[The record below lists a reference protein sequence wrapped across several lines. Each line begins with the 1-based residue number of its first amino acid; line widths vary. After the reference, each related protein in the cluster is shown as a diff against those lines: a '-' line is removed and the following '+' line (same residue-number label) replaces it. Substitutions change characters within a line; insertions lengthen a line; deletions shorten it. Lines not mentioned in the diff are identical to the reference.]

1 MGRTER
7 VPADILQAYVPLVQ
21 FIADVFGPLCE
32 VVLQDVRQPN
42 HSIIAICNG
51 HVSGRSLGGPLTN
64 LALKILASSNE
75 TPEQS
80 LINYD
85 SKNSHGENMVSSTYF
100 IRDDDDKLIGM
111 LGINVLKPSYSN
123 VNTEKETGEWL
134 LEHSLLSKPPI
145 NEYLDASTEQIVM
158 HSIEEILVHL
168 GKDAGCL
175 TTRDKKQIIA
185 LLQKNGVFKI
195 HRAVTQVAS
204 VLGMADST
212 VYRYLSQSLN
222 N

>member
-134 LEHSLLSKPPI
+134 LEHSLLSQPPI